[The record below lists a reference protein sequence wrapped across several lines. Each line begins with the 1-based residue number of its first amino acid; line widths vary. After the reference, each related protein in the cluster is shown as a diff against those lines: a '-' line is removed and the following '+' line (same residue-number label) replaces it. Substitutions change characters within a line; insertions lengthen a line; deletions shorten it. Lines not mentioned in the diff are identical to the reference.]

1 MKMMDVGQK
10 ETVAKSVLDDDYEEV
25 QESAVQ
31 DTPVCHKAAD
41 FHNYGFLDDDSSSS
55 EREAEDN
62 SSDPEREAEDNSS
75 NSSDPE
81 ILRLSQMRKAGY
93 DFVEVPDTVFFCT
106 EDGCSFAS
114 GVC

>member
-31 DTPVCHKAAD
+31 DTPVRHKAAD
-41 FHNYGFLDDDSSSS
+41 IHNHGFLDDSSSS
-55 EREAEDN
+55 
-62 SSDPEREAEDNSS
+62 EREAEDNSS

-93 DFVEVPDTVFFCT
+93 DFMEVPDTVFFCT

-114 GVC
+114 RVC